1 MIRLY
6 FSPAGLRRV
15 VLEAPSAP
23 GREFDLAALIAL
35 RPYLLAADRALS
47 DLAHKTLQSQTS
59 NPNIREGLGDH

>member
-15 VLEAPSAP
+15 VLEAPSAS

-47 DLAHKTLQSQTS
+47 DLAHKTLQSQPS
-59 NPNIREGLGDH
+59 EPGMREGMDDL